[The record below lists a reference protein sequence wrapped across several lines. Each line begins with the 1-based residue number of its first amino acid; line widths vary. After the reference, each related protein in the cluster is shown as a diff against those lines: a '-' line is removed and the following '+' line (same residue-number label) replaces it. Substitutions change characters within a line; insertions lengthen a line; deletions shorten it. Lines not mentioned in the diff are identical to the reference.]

1 MGVYMNIVILLFG
14 RLTLYVLSL
23 LVGGFILINHSTP
36 LGSVVLV
43 FSFYFLRK
51 TFSTVME
58 ILETQDE
65 TTS

>member
-1 MGVYMNIVILLFG
+1 MNIVILLFG

-23 LVGGFILINHSTP
+23 LVGVFILINHSTP
-36 LGSVVLV
+36 LGSVVFV

-58 ILETQDE
+58 ILETQNE